1 MPAETIFDAEV
12 AQRNHGNPTMT
23 KVAGEGPPSW
33 LNTPPDD
40 HGGDG
45 DSRAAKPLI
54 GSAYIAMLLFIS
66 ADVMFFVGL
75 IGAFIVFRFGAMQ
88 WPPLGQ
94 PRLPVEV
101 TGMNTAILLLSGFTM
116 LRAWRASAPVHK
128 KMEAQRG
135 TQHWNLKSI
144 IDSLTLTLALGVI
157 FLMVQGYE
165 WTKLL
170 KFGLT
175 LSSGVYGG
183 TFYVLIG
190 CHALHVLG
198 AVIALLVVLRKVRSE
213 TALEK
218 SEVNVKLAGMYWFLV
233 VALWPVLYSL
243 VYL

>member
-1 MPAETIFDAEV
+1 MPSELLFDQKVERDTV
-12 AQRNHGNPTMT
+12 AKKR
-23 KVAGEGPPSW
+23 AGEGPPSW
-33 LNTPPDD
+33 LDEPPFDPGD
-40 HGGDG
+40 DG
-45 DSRAAKPLI
+45 DSRTAKPFI
-54 GSAYIAMLLFIS
+54 GNAYIAMLLFIG
-66 ADVMFFVGL
+66 ADVMFFAGL

-101 TGMNTAILLLSGFTM
+101 TGVNTAILLLSGYTM
-116 LRAWRASAPVHK
+116 LRAWRAT
-128 KMEAQRG
+128 RR
-135 TQHWNLKSI
+135 WNQKSI
-144 IDSLTLTLALGVI
+144 IDNLTLTLALGSI
-157 FLMVQGYE
+157 FLFVQGYE

-198 AVIALLVVLRKVRSE
+198 AVMALLVVLRKLRRE
-213 TALEK
+213 TSLEK

-233 VALWPVLYSL
+233 VALWPVLYTL

>member
-1 MPAETIFDAEV
+1 MPADTVFDAEV
-12 AQRNHGNPTMT
+12 AQRNNGAPTMT

-33 LNTPPDD
+33 LNAPPDD
-40 HGGDG
+40 HGNGG
-45 DSRAAKPLI
+45 DSRSAKPFI
-54 GSAYIAMLLFIS
+54 GSAYIAMLLFIG
-66 ADVMFFVGL
+66 ADVMFFAGL
-75 IGAFIVFRFGAMQ
+75 IGAFIVFRFGAME
-88 WPPLGQ
+88 WPPPGQ
-94 PRLPVEV
+94 PRLPAEV
-101 TGMNTAILLLSGFTM
+101 TGVNTAILLFSGYTM
-116 LRAWRASAPVHK
+116 LRAWR
-128 KMEAQRG
+128 G
-135 TQHWNLKSI
+135 TRRWNLASI
-144 IDSLTLTLALGVI
+144 VDNLTLTLSLGVI

-198 AVIALLVVLRKVRSE
+198 AVIAVLVVLRKARRE
-213 TALEK
+213 TSLEK

-233 VALWPVLYSL
+233 VGLWPVLYTL

>member
-12 AQRNHGNPTMT
+12 AHRDNGDIAT
-23 KVAGEGPPSW
+23 KKAAGQGAPPF
-33 LNTPPDD
+33 LDEPPFDPGD
-40 HGGDG
+40 DG
-45 DSRAAKPLI
+45 DPRAAKPFI
-54 GSAYIAMLLFIS
+54 GSAYIAMLLFIG
-66 ADVMFFVGL
+66 ADVMFFAGL

-101 TGMNTAILLLSGFTM
+101 TGVNTAILLLSGYTM
-116 LRAWRASAPVHK
+116 LRAWRAT
-128 KMEAQRG
+128 RR
-135 TQHWNLKSI
+135 WNLKAI
-144 IDSLTLTLALGVI
+144 IDSLTLTLVLGSI
-157 FLMVQGYE
+157 FLLVQGYE

-175 LSSGVYGG
+175 LSSSVYGG

-198 AVIALLVVLRKVRSE
+198 AAIWLFAVLRKVRRGHF
-213 TALEK
+213 LEK
-218 SEVNVKLAGMYWFLV
+218 PEIRVKLAGMYWFLV
-233 VALWPVLYSL
+233 VALWPVLYTL